1 MRDHDDFGLTQS
13 KILNVIDS
21 NSLERDAGGNTGVHY
36 SSSRSRGAGRRA
48 AVEMKPAVRNR
59 PQSVLFACTRNVV
72 RSPMAEALGRHIFG
86 KEIYFAS
93 AGVKRGQTDGF
104 TIAAMEE
111 LGIDLTK
118 HRPHTFEDLE
128 DASFDVI
135 VTLSPEA
142 HHKALEFTRTLAT
155 DVIYW
160 PTLDPTAVEGSRERI
175 LDAYR
180 EVRDGLLD
188 RIKKL
193 LDYQPMGNL

>member
-1 MRDHDDFGLTQS
+1 
-13 KILNVIDS
+13 
-21 NSLERDAGGNTGVHY
+21 
-36 SSSRSRGAGRRA
+36 
-48 AVEMKPAVRNR
+48 
-59 PQSVLFACTRNVV
+59 
-72 RSPMAEALGRHIFG
+72 MAEALGRHIFG

-118 HRPHTFEDLE
+118 HHPHTFEDLE

>member
-1 MRDHDDFGLTQS
+1 
-13 KILNVIDS
+13 
-21 NSLERDAGGNTGVHY
+21 
-36 SSSRSRGAGRRA
+36 
-48 AVEMKPAVRNR
+48 
-59 PQSVLFACTRNVV
+59 
-72 RSPMAEALGRHIFG
+72 MAEALGRHLFG

-93 AGVKRGQTDGF
+93 AGVKRGQTNNF
-104 TIAAMEE
+104 TIVAMEE

-155 DVIYW
+155 DVVYW

>member
-1 MRDHDDFGLTQS
+1 MPAA
-13 KILNVIDS
+13 
-21 NSLERDAGGNTGVHY
+21 RDAGGTG
-36 SSSRSRGAGRRA
+36 
-48 AVEMKPAVRNR
+48 EMKPAVRNR
-59 PQSVLFACTRNVV
+59 PQSVLFACTRNIV
-72 RSPMAEALGRHIFG
+72 RSPIAEALGRHFFG

-104 TIAAMEE
+104 AVAVMEE
-111 LGIDLTK
+111 IGIDLTK
-118 HRPHTFEDLE
+118 HRSHTFEDLE
-128 DASFDVI
+128 DACFDVI

-155 DVIYW
+155 DVVYW

-180 EVRDGLLD
+180 QVRDGLLD